1 MQTAAQKQPWTR
13 AELRVLSG
21 LNRPVKIQAFLDSLP
36 YSTDPIYRSPRSVL
50 RDRVAHCYDGAM
62 FAAAALRRLG
72 YPPIILNMFAERD
85 DEHLIALYRE
95 DGHWGAV
102 GKSNCVGLRFRE
114 AVYRSLRELLMSY
127 FEQYF
132 NVEGLRSLRSYL
144 RPFDL
149 TAADHLHWMTDD
161 AAMDAIAARL
171 DRRRRIP
178 LVTDQ
183 MVRGLSPIDKRS
195 YEAGFLGSDW
205 AGLYQ
210 PDQHKDR

>member
-1 MQTAAQKQPWTR
+1 MKTAGQKQPWTR
-13 AELRVLSG
+13 NELKVLSD
-21 LNRPVKIQAFLDSLP
+21 LNSPYRIQSFLDSIP
-36 YSTDPIYRSPRSVL
+36 YSTEPIYRCPRSVL
-50 RDRVAHCYDGAM
+50 RDRQAHCYDGAV

-72 YPPIILNMFAERD
+72 YPPLLLNMTAERD
-85 DEHLIALYRE
+85 DEHLIAIFQA

-114 AVYRSLRELLMSY
+114 PVYRSLRELLMSY

-132 NVEGLRSLRSYL
+132 NVEGLRSLRGYL
-144 RPFDL
+144 RPMDL
-149 TAADHLHWMTDD
+149 TKMDHLNWMIDD

-183 MVRGLSPIDKRS
+183 MIRSLSPIDKRS
-195 YEAGFLGSDW
+195 FEAGFMGSDW
-205 AGLYQ
+205 AGLYK
-210 PDQHKDR
+210 PDEHKDS